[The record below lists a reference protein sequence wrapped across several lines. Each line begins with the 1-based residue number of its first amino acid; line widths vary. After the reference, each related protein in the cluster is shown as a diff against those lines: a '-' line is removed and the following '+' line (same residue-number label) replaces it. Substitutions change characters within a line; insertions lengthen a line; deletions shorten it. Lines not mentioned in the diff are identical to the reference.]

1 MAEVGVSLRKKYL
14 NPVVLL
20 LFLISACSSGAP
32 QSGAKKP
39 SAVPVKLQTVEQT
52 TLLDTTEQLGSLE
65 AENRVDLRPE
75 TEGRVN
81 EIFVS
86 SGSSV
91 SAGMPILQ
99 LRPEKSQAEVGGAV
113 ANVNAAIASRSNAEA
128 QIKAVEAQRVSDTAN
143 VDLQEQQFKRI
154 SSLVAQGALPKQQLD
169 QVRRDRDAAR
179 AALNATDEKI
189 RAARATLDQQ
199 NAQLKQAQST
209 VASRQEDLRETRV
222 VAPIA
227 GVVGNVAVKVGDY
240 VKTTDILT
248 SIIQNQNLDL
258 SISISTDKTN
268 QLRLGLPVQLL
279 NQNGEEVIS
288 TGRISFIS
296 PQVNQDQ
303 QILAKASFPNSEGKL
318 RDGQR
323 VRARVVWQ
331 KNQGVSVP
339 ATAVTRIAGENF
351 VFVAQPPADPKVDPK
366 ADPKADTKLIAKQ
379 KLVKLGDIQGNN
391 YQVITGLKPGE
402 KIVVSGL
409 LNLTDGAPIIPQAQP
424 TSSPQS
430 SPSP

>member
-1 MAEVGVSLRKKYL
+1 MAEVGVSLKSKSL
-14 NPVVLL
+14 GPLIGLL
-20 LFLISACSSGAP
+20 LVLNACSSGAP
-32 QSGAKKP
+32 PGAGKP
-39 SAVPVKLQTVEQT
+39 PGIPVKLQTVEQS
-52 TLLDTTEQLGSLE
+52 TLSESSEFLGNLE

-75 TEGRVN
+75 AEGRVR

-86 SGSSV
+86 SGSNV
-91 SAGMPILQ
+91 AAGTPILQ

-128 QIKAVEAQRVSDTAN
+128 QIKAVEAQRVSDAAN
-143 VDLQEQQFKRI
+143 VDLQDEQFKRI
-154 SSLVAQGALPKQQLD
+154 SGLVAQGALPKQQLD

-179 AALNATDEKI
+179 ANLNATDEKI

-199 NAQLKQAQST
+199 NASLQQAQST
-209 VASRQEDLRETRV
+209 VTSRQEDLRETRV

-227 GVVGNVAVKVGDY
+227 GVVGNVTVKVGDY

-248 SIIQNQNLDL
+248 SIIQNQSLNL
-258 SISISTDKTN
+258 SISISTNQGN
-268 QLRLGLPVQLL
+268 QLRIGLPVQLIGT
-279 NQNGEEVIS
+279 NGDEVIT

-323 VRARVVWQ
+323 VQARVIWKQ
-331 KNQGVSVP
+331 NQGVSIP
-339 ATAVTRIAGENF
+339 TTAVSRIAGENF
-351 VFVAQPPADPKVDPK
+351 VFVAQPQADS
-366 ADPKADTKLIAKQ
+366 KLIAKQ
-379 KLVKLGDIQGNN
+379 KPVKLGEIKGNN

-402 KIVVSGL
+402 KIIVSGL
-409 LNLTDGAPIIPQAQP
+409 LNLTDGAPIIPQEPP
-424 TSSPQS
+424 TNSPKS

>member
-1 MAEVGVSLRKKYL
+1 MAEVGVSLKKYL

-32 QSGAKKP
+32 PPGAKRP
-39 SAVPVKLQTVEQT
+39 PEVAVKLQTVEQT
-52 TLLDTTEQLGSLE
+52 TLLDTTEALGNLE

-75 TEGRVN
+75 TEGRVD
-81 EIFVS
+81 EIFIS
-86 SGSSV
+86 SGSTV
-91 SAGMPILQ
+91 SAGVPILQ
-99 LRPEKSQAEVGGAV
+99 LRPEKTQAEVGGAV

-128 QIKAVEAQRVSDTAN
+128 QIKATEAQRVSDAAN
-143 VDLQEQQFKRI
+143 VNLQEEQFKRI
-154 SSLVAQGALPKQQLD
+154 SGLVAQGALPKQQLD

-258 SISISTDKTN
+258 SIRISTDKTN

-288 TGRISFIS
+288 TGRVSFIS

-339 ATAVTRIAGENF
+339 VTAVSRIAGENF
-351 VFVAQPPADPKVDPK
+351 VFVAQPASDS
-366 ADPKADTKLIAKQ
+366 KLVAKQ

-391 YQVITGLKPGE
+391 YQVISGLKPGE

-409 LNLTDGAPIIPQAQP
+409 LNLNDGVPIIPQTQP
-424 TSSPQS
+424 TTSPQS